1 MTGISFREIDPH
13 DRYKLLCGV
22 VVPRP
27 IALVTTCDENGIV
40 NAAPF
45 SFFNVFS
52 EDPPLVVLGLQ
63 HKADLTPKDTTRN
76 IRRDGQFVI
85 HLVDEALAAA
95 MNDCAVDFPAG
106 DSEVEAT
113 GLSTLPSIDV
123 AVPRLADAPFALECR
138 QHAALAFGPGR
149 ELLVGEVLRL
159 HAREGLIDR
168 ARMHV
173 DLDAYRPIGRLF
185 GNLYATQRDRFAL
198 PRESHAQW
206 LARVKADHV
215 KAGDGAGEPSGENQ

>member
-1 MTGISFREIDPH
+1 MTGISFRALDPH

-27 IALVTTCDENGIV
+27 IALVTTCDENGVV

-63 HKADLTPKDTTRN
+63 HKADLAPKDTTRN
-76 IRRDGQFVI
+76 IHRNGQFVI

-95 MNDCAVDFPAG
+95 MNDCAVDFPSG

-113 GLSTLPSIDV
+113 RLATLPSIDI

-138 QHAALAFGPGR
+138 QHVALAFGPER

-159 HAREGLIDR
+159 HAREGLIDE

-198 PRESHAQW
+198 SRESHSEW
-206 LARVKADHV
+206 LARVN
-215 KAGDGAGEPSGENQ
+215 GGSGAGKPSGENQ